1 MGLETATIAAIS
13 AGASVTAGVY
23 GISQNIQARKDQQR
37 TRQEQMAANKAQEME
52 ERRRQI
58 REERV
63 KRARILQASENT
75 GTSGSS
81 GEAGAIGNLSTNLG
95 ANLGSNLSAVERG
108 GTISDL
114 SQSVANHQGNAQLA
128 GAVGSLAN
136 TGLKLGGSIFA
147 SSQPSSTSQ
156 DAWESDYPT

>member
-1 MGLETATIAAIS
+1 MGIDPASLGLIVS
-13 AGASVTAGVY
+13 AVSGVY
-23 GISQNIQARKDQQR
+23 GVSQNIAARKDQKAIKR
-37 TRQEQMAANKAQEME
+37 EQAAANKGQELE
-52 ERRRQI
+52 ERRKQI

-95 ANLGSNLSAVERG
+95 SNLGSNLSAVERG

-114 SQSVANHQGNAQLA
+114 SQSAANHQGNAQLA

-147 SSQPSSTSQ
+147 SSQPSSPSQ
-156 DAWESDYPT
+156 DAWESNYPT